1 MNAATGTSNKIF
13 SAVLFVS
20 MAACFIIQTY
30 TQVEKFFMGQV
41 VQGTDT
47 YVPDVVQLPTLI
59 VCREISAAV
68 DKSILEQK
76 GLPRSM
82 FSGTPMDLNVVNSIP
97 FPDLWETW
105 DLVTMNLNVSGGT
118 HPTYSGLNV
127 SELNTLYQGRCYKID
142 DENSFPGGERIHS
155 SLNFKAAK
163 RDSAAYIIFFGY
175 NVNIAGF
182 VIEYAQ
188 VPFEETLINNRT
200 MKYLNIG

>member
-1 MNAATGTSNKIF
+1 MNLANGVLNKVI
-13 SAVLFVS
+13 SAILFVS
-20 MAACFIIQTY
+20 MAASFIVQTY
-30 TQVEKFFMGQV
+30 TQVEKYIVGQV

-76 GLPRSM
+76 GLPRNM
-82 FSGTPMDLNVVNSIP
+82 FSGTPLDLNVVNSIP

-105 DLVTMNLNVSGGT
+105 DLVTMNLSVSGGT

-142 DENSFPGGERIHS
+142 DENLFPGGKRIHS
-155 SLNFKAAK
+155 WLIFKDTK
-163 RDSAAYIIFFGY
+163 RESAVYKIFFGY
-175 NVNIAGF
+175 NVNIAGI
-182 VIEYAQ
+182 VIEYTQ

-200 MKYLNIG
+200 LKYLHIG